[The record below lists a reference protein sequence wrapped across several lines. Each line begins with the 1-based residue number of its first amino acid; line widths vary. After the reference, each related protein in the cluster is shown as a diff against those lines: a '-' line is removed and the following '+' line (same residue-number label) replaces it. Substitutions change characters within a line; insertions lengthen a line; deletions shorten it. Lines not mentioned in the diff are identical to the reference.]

1 MKKSFISKHISAFTI
16 LLVSAMAYS
25 SNMATMYVYVCN
37 GPSSKAYH
45 YSPNCKGLQKCSKQ
59 VIKVTLEEAKEKGRK
74 LCGYE
79 D

>member
-1 MKKSFISKHISAFTI
+1 MKSFISKLISAFTI

-25 SNMATMYVYVCN
+25 RNIVTMYVYVCN

-45 YSPNCKGLQKCSKQ
+45 YTPNCKGLQKCSKQ
-59 VIKVTLEEAKEKGRK
+59 VVKVTLEEAKEEGRK

>member
-1 MKKSFISKHISAFTI
+1 
-16 LLVSAMAYS
+16 
-25 SNMATMYVYVCN
+25 
-37 GPSSKAYH
+37 
-45 YSPNCKGLQKCSKQ
+45 LQKCSKQ

>member
-1 MKKSFISKHISAFTI
+1 MKYFISKIIIVLTVM
-16 LLVSAMAYS
+16 LVGAMAYS
-25 SNMATMYVYVCN
+25 SNMTTTYVYVCN

-59 VIKVTLEEAKEKGRK
+59 IVKITLDEAKKKGRK

>member
-1 MKKSFISKHISAFTI
+1 MKSFISKLISAFTI

-45 YSPNCKGLQKCSKQ
+45 YTPNCKLQKCSKQ

>member
-1 MKKSFISKHISAFTI
+1 
-16 LLVSAMAYS
+16 
-25 SNMATMYVYVCN
+25 MATMYVYVCN

-45 YSPNCKGLQKCSKQ
+45 YTPNCKGLQKCSKQ
-59 VIKVTLEEAKEKGRK
+59 VVKITLEEAKEKGRK

>member
-1 MKKSFISKHISAFTI
+1 MEKTFISKLVSAFTI

-45 YSPNCKGLQKCSKQ
+45 YSPNCKKNVVSK
-59 VIKVTLEEAKEKGRK
+59 L
-74 LCGYE
+74 
-79 D
+79 